1 MKRILQF
8 SLFMMISVCSFGQQA
23 MLLKNINPGSAG
35 SFDFGT
41 DVPMFEYKG
50 RLYFVANSAGFGIEL
65 WVYDGEKTELF
76 KDINP
81 GTNSADVDFIFQVGD
96 KMIFAAND
104 GVHGYEFWVSDGTP
118 ENTKLM
124 IDLLPG
130 AENGL
135 SKCCFTYGSRYYH
148 VFNNELYFNGY
159 RPNFGIRFFKT
170 NGTAEGTVELAA
182 LNGNQRNASGFLE
195 WKGALYFEVGF
206 EGLWKTDGTPAG
218 TVQIKNEN
226 NPGGDNFEPSYLTDM
241 GNYILMNSG
250 YNEDIWISDGTT
262 AGTKFVKK
270 MFYSAAQNNVGH
282 HFFRYGNK
290 AYFPGSNPAFNTE
303 MWRTDGTE
311 SGTIQVSEIETASNP
326 FIPAYPKR
334 RVAMKNKIYYLGG
347 KEELGSQIYLI
358 DPISDKTELLINLKQ
373 KIDGQVYFQTD
384 LVTNGKHIFF
394 VAGRA
399 FDREL
404 WYSDGTEAGTYEVKI
419 SSNGESTPERL
430 TFYKDKLFFFAN
442 GNNNVG
448 YEPHILNLNTLL
460 SSSEDIVLNE
470 NFFFPNPVFDN
481 LNLTIEN
488 TINKVEI
495 FDITGRLE
503 AVYHDSKNLDL
514 SWLHTGVKVI
524 RVLDNTNKLYSARF
538 LKM

>member
-1 MKRILQF
+1 MNHILHF
-8 SLFMMISVCSFGQQA
+8 LLFMMISLNTFAQQA
-23 MLLKNINPGSAG
+23 TLLKNINPGSAG
-35 SFDFGT
+35 SFDFLT
-41 DVPMFEYKG
+41 DISTFEYKD
-50 RLYFVANSAGFGIEL
+50 RLYFVANSSEFGIEL

-81 GTNSADVDFIFQVGD
+81 GPNSADIDFMFQLGD

-104 GVHGYEFWVSDGTP
+104 GVHGYEFWTTDGTP

-130 AENGL
+130 AEDGL
-135 SKCCFTYGSRYYH
+135 SKCCYSYSSRNYH
-148 VFNNELYFNGY
+148 VFNDELYFNGN
-159 RPNFGIRFFKT
+159 RPNFGVRFYKT
-170 NGTAEGTVELAA
+170 NGTAEGTIELAA
-182 LNGNQRNASGFLE
+182 LNGNQRYASGFLE
-195 WKGALYFEVGF
+195 WKGDLYFEVLF

-218 TVQIKNEN
+218 TVQIRDED
-226 NPGGDNFEPSYLTDM
+226 NPGSDDFEPSYLTDM
-241 GNYILMNSG
+241 GDYILMNSG
-250 YNEDIWISDGTT
+250 YNEDIWVSDGTT
-262 AGTKFVKK
+262 DGTKFVKK

-290 AYFPGSNPAFNTE
+290 AYFPGSNPGFNTE

-311 SGTIQVSEIETASNP
+311 AGTIQVSEIETAINP

-334 RVAMKNKIYYLGG
+334 RVVMKNKIYYLGG
-347 KEELGSQIYLI
+347 KQELGSQIYVI
-358 DPISDKTELLINLKQ
+358 DPITDETELLINFKE

-404 WYSDGTEAGTYEVKI
+404 WYSDGTESGTFEVKI

-442 GNNNVG
+442 GNNNIG
-448 YEPHILNLNTLL
+448 FEPHIINLNSLL
-460 SSSEDIVLNE
+460 SRTENYVQNQ
-470 NFFFPNPVFDN
+470 NFFFPNPTSN
-481 LNLTIEN
+481 KLNLILEN
-488 TINKVEI
+488 NIKKVEI
-495 FDITGRLE
+495 FNITGRLE
-503 AVYHDSKNLDL
+503 ATFYDSENLDI
-514 SWLHTGVKVI
+514 STLHSGIKVI
-524 RVLDNTNKLYSARF
+524 RVLDNTNKLYSGRF
-538 LKM
+538 LKI